1 MRARESRLVRR
12 RGTSGA
18 RLLAAAAI
26 VLSMGLAGAG
36 SASADSLQ
44 ACVVAARGT
53 CLNVP
58 VNNAHAAMLG
68 STQVATAVCA
78 LVPGSGSPALPA
90 LPVALPSLPALPVR
104 LCRARPGPLM
114 AAYDLIGL
122 DSPAAGV
129 GTYTSG
135 GLDCGAAAAGW
146 QVSSTSAGVAVGGA
160 RDCAHDGN
168 AAPVLP

>member
-1 MRARESRLVRR
+1 M
-12 RGTSGA
+12 
-18 RLLAAAAI
+18 RLLAATAI
-26 VLSMGLAGAG
+26 VFSMGLAGAG

-78 LVPGSGSPALPA
+78 VVPGSGPGLPALPA
-90 LPVALPSLPALPVR
+90 LPLALPGLPALPVR

-114 AAYDLIGL
+114 AAYDVIGL

-160 RDCAHDGN
+160 RDCARDGG
-168 AAPVLP
+168 AAPAQP